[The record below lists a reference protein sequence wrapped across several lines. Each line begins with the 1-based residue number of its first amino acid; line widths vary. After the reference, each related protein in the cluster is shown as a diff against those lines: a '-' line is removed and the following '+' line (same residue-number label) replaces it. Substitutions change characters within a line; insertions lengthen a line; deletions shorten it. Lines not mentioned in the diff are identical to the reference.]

1 MLCLF
6 GIIFRKVYA
15 KVFGHWENR
24 IILKMFMSRIEVEIA
39 SSEFSAVAKCV
50 LTISLCTCN

>member
-24 IILKMFMSRIEVEIA
+24 IISKMFVSTVEVEFA
-39 SSEFSAVAKCV
+39 SSEFIV
-50 LTISLCTCN
+50 LL

>member
-6 GIIFRKVYA
+6 WIIFRKVYA

-24 IILKMFMSRIEVEIA
+24 IISKMFMSRIEVEIA
-39 SSEFSAVAKCV
+39 SSEFSALVNCV
-50 LTISLCTCN
+50 CLQSVL